1 MPSEFEPDGLRD
13 GGVGDE
19 EFLDDVLDRVTTA
32 LARRQQVRVED
43 FVSER
48 PYLESQIEELVHLAS
63 DVAVVTPEALPSVPG
78 YDLLRELG
86 RGGMGTVYLARQ
98 IALASRL
105 VALKVLPHNA
115 GLSKE
120 ARIRFRNEALAI
132 ARIRHR
138 SVVEIFEVLDVAG
151 VPAYAME
158 WIDGRS
164 LLQLVDALRS
174 VDLAARPQRLSRL
187 LDGYDA
193 RSGYFDTVAAWC
205 LDIADALCAVHAAGF
220 LHRDVKP
227 SNILIRTEGTPVLT
241 DFGVVRDEAASI
253 QTRTGAFL
261 GTPSYAAPEQ
271 LVGGVVDERTDV
283 YGLGVTMYHALTG
296 RVPFTAP
303 SSPAMLRKI
312 EGGDF
317 VPPRKLEPKLPKD
330 LETIVLACMDAV
342 PARRYATCADVRA
355 DLGRYLEGRTIR
367 ARPASTFVR
376 VLKTLRRNRSSVVGA
391 FAGAALVLLF
401 GIVTIQYVL
410 DRAAIPGRVDELV
423 RRARLV
429 LLDPSFDEKVSAA
442 LYGRGT
448 AARHTRYALRH
459 VFDEALPLYDDA
471 LELRDDAT
479 LQAERAVVQASS
491 AALDGLAVSTR
502 ALAISAPLT
511 TEFISTGERV
521 DVRARLASASTLD
534 RRCLGLHALLSGRYD
549 LCIDAWR
556 GFDLARTEDPFVDAA
571 LGQVY
576 WQSGRPALA
585 WPRLERAS
593 RHFDE
598 AGFLRV
604 RLADAALRCGDA
616 AYALRTIRDAATL
629 DNFGLYGARHR
640 VEADALIELGR
651 VDEAAAIYA
660 RIEQRGVLT
669 PMAHA
674 SLARFHERNGNY
686 EYAVRRHRWARLVR
700 WPNFPGVVA
709 ELGAALDAWWATLDA
724 AKREALLMQ
733 SLDAP
738 GTFLDYL
745 LAWYARRDG
754 ALQNRTARTL
764 TQYEVTRHRALA
776 ELAMR
781 VSAESKSLA
790 QMRESSSAAKTA
802 AIGRWL
808 RDASSDDVTD
818 RERVRVEST
827 DSSSSSNVLPIIASH
842 ALVSR
847 AIDGGLPNGAC
858 YEPSLSADGRF
869 VAFVS
874 DASNLVVGDRNRA
887 ADVFVRDL
895 EENRTIRVVPAI
907 GTEPD
912 GPSIYASISANGR
925 FVAFHSLASNLIEA
939 DDNETWDCFV
949 LDRESS
955 QVTCVSIDE
964 AGTPCGVD
972 ALAAPPSIS
981 ADGDAIAYCEA
992 YRSAKLPRRLVLFDR
1007 KRQRVRWRNTESV
1020 DDARCF
1026 GMVLPDGESIAYTMH
1041 VRVHEEPH
1049 PRWAMPSFYAHVAT
1063 CSVRPLGTEHG
1074 RIPDFTMR
1082 LVGLTSTHAFV
1093 QTRATNLVTIDEAGT
1108 EQLFACDLAGD
1119 RIQRISVDE
1128 NGRGFDVAGS
1138 SIAIIGTDLDDA
1150 EIVIESQSQLWI
1162 LHGSSRRLLTGGDR
1176 GSGANG
1182 ASRSPSA
1189 SADGRVIVFE
1199 SEATNLV
1206 PDTHDQNA
1214 MSRIYCA
1221 RRRG

>member
-1 MPSEFEPDGLRD
+1 
-13 GGVGDE
+13 
-19 EFLDDVLDRVTTA
+19 
-32 LARRQQVRVED
+32 
-43 FVSER
+43 SER
-48 PYLESQIEELVHLAS
+48 PHLESQIEELLHLAS
-63 DVAVVTPEALPSVPG
+63 DVAVVAPEALPTVPG
-78 YDLLRELG
+78 YDVLRELG

-98 IALASRL
+98 LALANRL

-120 ARIRFRNEALAI
+120 ARIRFRAEALAI

-158 WIDGRS
+158 WVDGRS

-174 VDLAARPQRLSRL
+174 VDLPARPERLSRL
-187 LDGYDA
+187 LDGFETRA
-193 RSGYFDTVAAWC
+193 GFFDTVAAWC
-205 LDIADALCAVHAAGF
+205 VDIADALRAVHAAGF

-227 SNILIRTEGTPVLT
+227 SNILIRADGTPVLT

-312 EGGDF
+312 EVGDF
-317 VPPRKLEPKLPKD
+317 VAPRKLEPKLPKD
-330 LETIVLACMDAV
+330 LETIVLACMDAA
-342 PARRYATCADVRA
+342 PSRRYATCADVHA
-355 DLGRYLEGRTIR
+355 DLARYLAGRTIR
-367 ARPASTFVR
+367 ARPASPFVR
-376 VLKTLRRNRSSVVGA
+376 VLKAVRRNRSSVIGA
-391 FAGAALVLLF
+391 FSGAALVLVL
-401 GIVTIQYVL
+401 GVVIIQYVL

-442 LYGRGT
+442 LFGRGT

-459 VFDEALPLYDDA
+459 VLEKALPLYDEA
-471 LELRDDAT
+471 LDLRDDMA
-479 LQAERAVVQASS
+479 LRAERAVVHASA

-502 ALAISAPLT
+502 GLEVTAPLT
-511 TEFISTGERV
+511 AEFISRRERA
-521 DVRARLASASTLD
+521 DVRGRLRAASTLD
-534 RRCLGLHALLSGRYD
+534 RRCLGLHALLNGRYE

-556 GFDLARTEDPFVDAA
+556 GFDLARTEDSFVDAA

-604 RLADAALRCGDA
+604 RLADASLRCGDA

-640 VEADALIELGR
+640 VEADALFDLGR

-674 SLARFHERNGNY
+674 SLARFHERNGNF
-686 EYAVRRHRWARLVR
+686 EYAVRRHRWSRLVR
-700 WPNFPGVVA
+700 WPHFPGVVP
-709 ELGAALDAWWATLDA
+709 ELGTALERWWATLDA
-724 AKREALLMQ
+724 TQREALLTH
-733 SLDAP
+733 SLDTP

-754 ALQNRTARTL
+754 ALQDRTVRTL
-764 TQYEVTRHRALA
+764 EQHESTGHRSIA

-781 VSAESKSLA
+781 VLAERKSLA
-790 QMRESSSAAKTA
+790 EMRESSSATKAD
-802 AIGRWL
+802 AIRRWS
-808 RDASSDDVTD
+808 RDASTDDVTT

-827 DSSSSSNVLPIIASH
+827 ESSSSSPSTILPVIASH

-874 DASNLVVGDRNRA
+874 DANNLVVGDRNRA
-887 ADVFVRDL
+887 ADVFVHDI
-895 EENRTIRVVPAI
+895 EENRTIRVLPAVGI
-907 GTEPD
+907 EPD
-912 GPSIYASISANGR
+912 GPSIFASISANGR
-925 FVAFHSLASNLIEA
+925 FVAFHSLASNLVEA
-939 DDNETWDCFV
+939 DDNEAWDCFV
-949 LDRESS
+949 FDRE
-955 QVTCVSIDE
+955 QGLVTCVSIDADGE
-964 AGTPCGVD
+964 PCGAD

-981 ADGDAIAYCEA
+981 ADGNVVAYCEA
-992 YRSAKLPRRLVLFDR
+992 VRSAKQPRHLVLFDR
-1007 KRQRVRWRNTESV
+1007 RTRRVRWRNPESV

-1026 GMVLPDGESIAYTMH
+1026 GKVLPEGKSIAYTMH

-1049 PRWAMPSFYAHVAT
+1049 PRWAMPSFYADVT
-1063 CSVRPLGTEHG
+1063 TGSVRPLGSEYG
-1074 RIPDFTMR
+1074 RMPDFSMR

-1093 QTRATNLVTIDEAGT
+1093 QTRATNLVTIDEVGT

-1128 NGRGFDVAGS
+1128 KGRGFGVDGA
-1138 SIAIIGTDLDDA
+1138 SIAIIGTDLDEA
-1150 EIVIESQSQLWI
+1150 EIVFESQSQLW
-1162 LHGSSRRLLTGGDR
+1162 LLRASSRRLLTGGER

-1182 ASRSPSA
+1182 ASRAPCA

-1199 SEATNLV
+1199 SEATDLV
-1206 PDTHDQNA
+1206 SDTHDERA
-1214 MSRIYCA
+1214 MSRIYVA
-1221 RRRG
+1221 RRRR